1 MLSSAPVAVPRGEP
15 QPAQLRLE
23 SRQATVRLV
32 ILSPQ
37 QRRNRPRRDRA
48 AVPEERLTPA
58 QLRALLAAEE

>member
-1 MLSSAPVAVPRGEP
+1 M
-15 QPAQLRLE
+15 
-23 SRQATVRLV
+23 RLV

-48 AVPEERLTPA
+48 AVSEERLTPA